1 MGEKPTLSLDL
12 GGRVF
17 CGNCGNCFRGENFL
31 GLKFSAMRL
40 FGSKMAKNGP
50 KRAKNGQK
58 WPKMAKIKGFLTL
71 FRQKHRKSAPEA
83 FFFAF
88 RPSPGLGREAKIGC
102 NLT

>member
-1 MGEKPTLSLDL
+1 MGEGSFAEIVGVK
-12 GGRVF
+12 
-17 CGNCGNCFRGENFL
+17 NF
-31 GLKFSAMRL
+31 GAKISAMRP
-40 FGSKMAKNGP
+40 FWAKKGQIWSKK
-50 KRAKNGQK
+50 GQK
-58 WPKMAKIKGFLTL
+58 WPKMAKNGKNQGFFDP

>member
-1 MGEKPTLSLDL
+1 MREANPEHRRGQ
-12 GGRVF
+12 GGYFAEIV
-17 CGNCGNCFRGENFL
+17 GWG
-31 GLKFSAMRL
+31 L
-40 FGSKMAKNGP
+40 FGSKMVKNGP
-50 KRAKNGQK
+50 KRAKKGQK

-83 FFFAF
+83 FFLAF